1 VKIQSLQPPLLL
13 LKAGWREGEGRALMS
28 RRPTM
33 SGSTNSPSLAPAER
47 SLEPITHDD
56 LTRLS
61 DLARMDREDLFA
73 RKPLLSQRYAHR
85 LVCVALCQGAALH
98 YLDGRNGVKDFDV
111 WTFYAEHP
119 DGPFPYRR
127 VGRRDF
133 GPSKFG
139 RMPNDIRPYVGRR
152 VDLVARS
159 LQEQPTAHPVE
170 ALRRYLQR
178 SRTGSARAL
187 ASKAVILIDPTSLRG
202 VAAWPLTGGRD

>member
-1 VKIQSLQPPLLL
+1 MVVL
-13 LKAGWREGEGRALMS
+13 S
-28 RRPTM
+28 RRPTA
-33 SGSTNSPSLAPAER
+33 SGPTDGASPELAER
-47 SLEPITHDD
+47 SYELISRDD
-56 LTRLS
+56 LARLS
-61 DLARMDREDLFA
+61 DLARADREDLFA
-73 RKPLLSQRYAHR
+73 RKPLLGQRYAHR
-85 LVCVALCQGAALH
+85 VLCVALCQGAALH

-139 RMPNDIRPYVGRR
+139 RMPNDIRPYVGWR

-159 LQEQPTAHPVE
+159 LPEQPNAHPVD

-178 SRTGSARAL
+178 SRTASARAL
-187 ASKAVILIDPTSLRG
+187 ASKAVILIDPASLRG
-202 VAAWPLTGGRD
+202 VAAWPLTSGTD